1 MLMPFEDL
9 FERRGIRPSQINGIL
24 HLGANTGQE
33 AQTYHALG
41 IRNVIWVE
49 AHPALFNELKEHLT
63 RFNGQRAYRACI
75 SEEDNRIAIF
85 HVANNGGQ
93 SSSILELGTHRLKHP
108 TVHYTNQIQ
117 MATQTVDTLL
127 RRHGEPIFGKWLLN
141 ADLQGAE
148 LLALK
153 GMRENLP
160 HFHWL
165 YLEVNKEPLY
175 VGCPLLPEL
184 DGYLN
189 ERGFKRTEIQ
199 MAGTAGWGDALYER
213 CSPQ

>member
-1 MLMPFEDL
+1 MLIPFEEL
-9 FERRGIRPSQINGIL
+9 FERRGIRPEQINGIL

-33 AQTYHALG
+33 AKTYHALG

-49 AHPALFNELKEHLT
+49 AHPALFSELKEHLT

-75 SEEDNRIAIF
+75 SEEDNHIATF
-85 HVANNGGQ
+85 NVANNGGQ
-93 SSSILELGTHRLKHP
+93 SSSILELGTHKVKHP
-108 TVHYTNQIQ
+108 TVRYTGQIQ
-117 MATQTVDTLL
+117 MATRTVDTLL
-127 RRHGEPIFGKWLLN
+127 RQHGEPIGGRWLLN

-153 GMRENLP
+153 GMKENLR

-165 YLEVNKEPLY
+165 YLEVNQEPLY

-184 DGYLN
+184 DAYLA
-189 ERGFKRTEIQ
+189 ERGFQRTDLH
-199 MAGTAGWGDALYER
+199 MTGSGWGDALYCR
-213 CSPQ
+213 TK